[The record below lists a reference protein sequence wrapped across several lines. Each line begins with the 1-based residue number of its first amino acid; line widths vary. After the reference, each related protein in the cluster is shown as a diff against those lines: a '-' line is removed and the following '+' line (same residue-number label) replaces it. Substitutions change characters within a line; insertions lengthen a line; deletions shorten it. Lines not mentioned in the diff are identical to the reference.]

1 MDLRNKVSR
10 PVLELARAVSD
21 WGKHEPR
28 TRTRVWPFV
37 HVQGISSD
45 GSASSAGDGLG
56 KAPTHAHAGV
66 GVP

>member
-1 MDLRNKVSR
+1 
-10 PVLELARAVSD
+10 
-21 WGKHEPR
+21 
-28 TRTRVWPFV
+28 V